1 MLAIGR
7 LSHLLKFFFLRHL
20 LSTLAT
26 GPLPSWPCVPTC
38 PPSVVSVHVPS
49 RVGYPASPTMGPPS
63 HPRDITAPKI
73 FINDHEFID
82 HESDGDD
89 DIYRG
94 GGSTPQTTEL
104 GSATSLKSFSTAS
117 SGSFRLAGGRLGV
130 LATGLERA
138 ITRWAR
144 KNWGDSSSITS
155 SSSSESNHSSFRTA
169 NKSSRRKRRSPSLAD
184 IQHREESE
192 RAVAARIKAREIGRV
207 VPREFNLYAPAP
219 SVSEDARPIK
229 EEQRVVRTFSL
240 DVMLPHLGP
249 LLRNSGK
256 QRRSRHHSRPNEDH
270 HLRDFNP
277 RRVHSTKDE
286 PSDASR
292 TDAPHS
298 PLLTIEKGK
307 GKISPATPAPDPR
320 QTASTSRRDPIVVKP
335 QQAWWLDVSSPSWED
350 MKTLGRVN
358 SLPASFRGQ
367 ANLGNSCCIF
377 TH

>member
-1 MLAIGR
+1 
-7 LSHLLKFFFLRHL
+7 
-20 LSTLAT
+20 
-26 GPLPSWPCVPTC
+26 
-38 PPSVVSVHVPS
+38 
-49 RVGYPASPTMGPPS
+49 MGPPS
-63 HPRDITAPKI
+63 YPRDITAPKI
-73 FINDHEFID
+73 FINGHEFID

-94 GGSTPQTTEL
+94 GGSTPKTTEL

-117 SGSFRLAGGRLGV
+117 SGSFRLAGGRVGA

-169 NKSSRRKRRSPSLAD
+169 NKLSRRKRRSPSLVD

-192 RAVAARIKAREIGRV
+192 RAVAARIRAREIGRV

-219 SVSEDARPIK
+219 SVSQDAGPIK

-240 DVMLPHLGP
+240 DVMLPHLSA

-256 QRRSRHHSRPNEDH
+256 QRRSRHHSRLNEDH
-270 HLRDFNP
+270 HLHDLNP
-277 RRVHSTKDE
+277 HRVHSTKDE
-286 PSDASR
+286 SSGASR
-292 TDAPHS
+292 TDANHS

-307 GKISPATPAPDPR
+307 GKISSATPASDPR
-320 QTASTSRRDPIVVKP
+320 QTASTPRRDPIAVKP
-335 QQAWWLDVSSPSWED
+335 KQAWWLDVSSPSWED

-358 SLPASFRGQ
+358 SLPLLFVAKLTWGTVVAYSPTDPGGHLTAGTARE
-367 ANLGNSCCIF
+367 A
-377 TH
+377 